1 MDLRPAP
8 EEKLKLLEGKKILL
22 IGIGNPL
29 RGDDGAGIA
38 LARRLLEQRKPGVID
53 AGATPENHLG
63 PARDYDPEIIL
74 LADALYCGSRN
85 SWGLFRSDEIFS
97 GPAST
102 HNSSLA
108 VVMEF
113 LEKETG
119 AEVFLLGIKAR
130 DRSWGKSLSPETEHT
145 VNELAGLFGPLLA

>member
-1 MDLRPAP
+1 M
-8 EEKLKLLEGKKILL
+8 LEGKRILL

-38 LARRLLEQRKPGVID
+38 LARRLLERGKSGVID

-63 PARDYDPEIIL
+63 PARDYEPEIIL
-74 LADALYCGSRN
+74 LADALYSGSRN

-108 VVMEF
+108 VVMDF
-113 LEKETG
+113 LEKEAG
-119 AEVFLLGIKAR
+119 AEVFLLGIAAG
-130 DRSWGKSLSPETEHT
+130 DRSWGRSLTPKTEHA
-145 VNELAGLFGPLLA
+145 VNKLARLLGSLLPSYP